1 MKYIDVLEEYFV
13 IFRLGAL
20 SHNLRKEIVKSQNV
34 YFCDLGVRN
43 AILRSFTPLAL
54 RADAGTLWENFCIAE
69 RLKYTDNNGLRMN
82 RYFWRTYD
90 QQEIDYIEERDGVLT
105 GYECKWNPNK
115 KTRIPTLFLET
126 YLGSTVER
134 LDPSNYWRYLW

>member
-1 MKYIDVLEEYFV
+1 M
-13 IFRLGAL
+13 GA
-20 SHNLRKEIVKSQNV
+20 
-34 YFCDLGVRN
+34 
-43 AILRSFTPLAL
+43 
-54 RADAGTLWENFCIAE
+54 LWENFCIAE
-69 RLKYTDNNGLRMN
+69 RLKYTDNNGLRIN

-126 YLGSTVER
+126 YLGSTVKT
-134 LDPSNYWRYLW
+134 LDPSNYWRYLL